1 MPVRPSR
8 PLTYLLV
15 RTKLIHLACTVDGS
29 PKCGSCW
36 KLQYCDQPP
45 VYVIAVDNA
54 AIIQLGGDAFKKF
67 AGGDGAKKGS
77 VNATAVEVDPS
88 FCGLC

>member
-1 MPVRPSR
+1 MPVRPSH
-8 PLTYLLV
+8 PFTD
-15 RTKLIHLACTVDGS
+15 ILACPKLTRFAYTVDGS

-54 AIIQLGGDAFKKF
+54 AIIQLGKPAFDQF
-67 AGGDGAKKGS
+67 AGADGAKKGS